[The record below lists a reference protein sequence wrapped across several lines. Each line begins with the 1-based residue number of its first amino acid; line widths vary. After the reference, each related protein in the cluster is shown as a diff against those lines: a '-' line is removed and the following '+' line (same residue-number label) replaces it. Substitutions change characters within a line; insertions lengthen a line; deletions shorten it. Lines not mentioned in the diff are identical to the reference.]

1 MLPVDDVE
9 VGSELLL
16 EEVLVELGQVVL
28 EAEVVG
34 VEVDLHL

>member
-1 MLPVDDVE
+1 MLPVDDVK